1 MKKDEDD
8 VLKLVSQ
15 FSKYEVFRQ
24 TENLV
29 VITTGDVASEE
40 VKQDLLEA
48 EKKGE
53 RKLQKFIQ
61 ERLIHKTAN
70 FHDTIKQQKLKT
82 FETLHGICTS
92 WQQQES
98 HQGRQG
104 SFEKSRS
111 SVRIRP

>member
-1 MKKDEDD
+1 M
-8 VLKLVSQ
+8 
-15 FSKYEVFRQ
+15 
-24 TENLV
+24 
-29 VITTGDVASEE
+29 
-40 VKQDLLEA
+40 LEA

-53 RKLQKFIQ
+53 RKLQEFIQ

-82 FETLHGICTS
+82 FETLYTVSVPVGNS
-92 WQQQES
+92 KKES

-111 SVRIRP
+111 SVRIRS

>member
-1 MKKDEDD
+1 M
-8 VLKLVSQ
+8 SQ

-53 RKLQKFIQ
+53 RKLQEFIQ

-82 FETLHGICTS
+82 FKTLFTVSVQLAAAGKSSRQTGI
-92 WQQQES
+92 
-98 HQGRQG
+98 
-104 SFEKSRS
+104 F
-111 SVRIRP
+111 